1 MLSFIGL
8 VVTVVVIIL
17 LFDLL
22 DISDAFKQR
31 ILGEKP
37 GVGIN
42 ARLEEIEKRLT
53 ALEEKKK

>member
-1 MLSFIGL
+1 MFSFIGI

-31 ILGEKP
+31 ILGDKS
-37 GVGIN
+37 GIDIDAKLN
-42 ARLEEIEKRLT
+42 EIEKRLT

>member
-1 MLSFIGL
+1 MFSFIGI
-8 VVTVVVIIL
+8 VVTVVVLIL

-31 ILGEKP
+31 ILGDKS
-37 GVGIN
+37 GDDVD
-42 ARLEEIEKRLT
+42 ARLGEIEKRLT